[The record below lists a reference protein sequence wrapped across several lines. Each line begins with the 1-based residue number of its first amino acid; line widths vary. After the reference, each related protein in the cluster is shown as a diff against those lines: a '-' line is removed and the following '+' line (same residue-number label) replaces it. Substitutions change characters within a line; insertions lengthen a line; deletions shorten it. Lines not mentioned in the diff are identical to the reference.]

1 MDGCFPTRIYSRRQH
16 LQDNAALGT
25 LHQPPLPSENV
36 DSEAGAAGGPLWR
49 MQFFVVRDGREVSFG
64 I

>member
-1 MDGCFPTRIYSRRQH
+1 MDGCFPTRIYSTRQH

-25 LHQPPLPSENV
+25 LHQPLPSENV
-36 DSEAGAAGGPLWR
+36 DSEAGGAGGLLWR
-49 MQFFVVRDGREVSFG
+49 TPFFVVRDGREVSFG

>member
-1 MDGCFPTRIYSRRQH
+1 MDGSFPTRIYSRRQH

-25 LHQPPLPSENV
+25 LHQPLPSENV
-36 DSEAGAAGGPLWR
+36 DSEAGGAGGLLWQ